1 MRIVR
6 QFDKTLT
13 FVVFTVHSD
22 TEVGLTSLSASKPS
36 TTTQQSAF
44 DVLINSSMN
53 TKTIQNSRI
62 KRQKI
67 LQIFCMK

>member
-13 FVVFTVHSD
+13 FVVFAVHRD

-36 TTTQQSAF
+36 TTTHLSAF

-67 LQIFCMK
+67 LQIFCKK